1 MQIANLVVAVC
12 ALTWMTAAGG
22 VASAQDGAPQLM
34 LDTGGH
40 MTIIKGLA
48 FTPDGKQLVSAG
60 DDKVIRVWDWQAGK
74 TVRTIRGQVGPGNE
88 GKIYAMALSPDG
100 RWLAV
105 GGWMHKECAGR
116 CGEIRLYDFA
126 TGNLVALLK
135 GHKNVV
141 NALAFSPDGKRLIS
155 GNFENTAIIWD
166 VESHELVYRL
176 EGHKDQVHAVGFTQD
191 GTRAIT
197 GSDDNTLKLWS
208 VNDGKEIATLEG
220 HKDKVFRLA
229 VSPLDGTIASGSD
242 DGEIRLWDGK
252 AGRYLRTLAN
262 QGGAVGSLRFSP
274 DGKRLLSTCGY
285 SGCKNAQHVWEV
297 ATGKDIVSYTKHDNT
312 AFGAAVSS
320 DGRFAATGGGSN
332 QAIHVWDP
340 KTGET
345 KNVLA
350 GTGAPGLAVA
360 FSGDGQRIGWGT
372 KGKVGWAVNDR
383 ADLALQVRLPV
394 NASGLG
400 RPERIDEAN
409 AKGFVRARATHG
421 GYALAN
427 RKGGPYGYDA
437 ILDVTKDGQTQVSIE
452 LGPTDGYLHSA
463 YSFTPDG
470 QTIISGAGSGFL
482 TAYDLKGQRLG
493 YFVGHEGD
501 VWAVTPSPEGRLL
514 VSGSHDQTI
523 RLWNLI
529 TRELIATLFN
539 GTDGEWV
546 LWTPQGYYASSP
558 NGDKIVGWQINKGP
572 DQAAEYVTA
581 SQLRNQF
588 YRPDIVER
596 AIVLGSAI
604 RALEESGRS
613 RAGSFQLSDLSKR
626 PPPKL
631 NVLLPLER
639 SETMRGR
646 AAITLA
652 LAETKDDPVKDFDV
666 FVNDAKV
673 TAAAKRQGGDVHFD
687 VPLGN
692 GSNRIRVV
700 ARSKGDLLGEANLE
714 ITQNGEGVLDKRD
727 TLFIVAVGVDKYPQ
741 MPKTCGPKQ
750 NEPCDLAFA
759 GADARA
765 FAETVEKQMGG
776 QHRQVVK
783 RVLFNGAGGN
793 LEPTRENIEDVF
805 DLLREAKDNDT
816 VGVFVAG
823 HGYND
828 PRSGYQFLPTNVRS
842 GGGSFASSSVISWP
856 TLENAIQ
863 AAKGRRLLFVDTCRS
878 GSAYNARLIKDASD
892 GGIVAFSATN
902 MQQDA
907 LELTKLGHGVFTH
920 VLVKGLKGEADVAQE
935 KEVRVFDL
943 GAFVERE
950 VRKLT
955 NGRQTPDFYKK
966 PGAENFVLVRM

>member
-1 MQIANLVVAVC
+1 
-12 ALTWMTAAGG
+12 
-22 VASAQDGAPQLM
+22 
-34 LDTGGH
+34 
-40 MTIIKGLA
+40 
-48 FTPDGKQLVSAG
+48 
-60 DDKVIRVWDWQAGK
+60 
-74 TVRTIRGQVGPGNE
+74 
-88 GKIYAMALSPDG
+88 
-100 RWLAV
+100 
-105 GGWMHKECAGR
+105 
-116 CGEIRLYDFA
+116 
-126 TGNLVALLK
+126 
-135 GHKNVV
+135 
-141 NALAFSPDGKRLIS
+141 
-155 GNFENTAIIWD
+155 
-166 VESHELVYRL
+166 
-176 EGHKDQVHAVGFTQD
+176 
-191 GTRAIT
+191 
-197 GSDDNTLKLWS
+197 
-208 VNDGKEIATLEG
+208 
-220 HKDKVFRLA
+220 
-229 VSPLDGTIASGSD
+229 
-242 DGEIRLWDGK
+242 
-252 AGRYLRTLAN
+252 
-262 QGGAVGSLRFSP
+262 
-274 DGKRLLSTCGY
+274 
-285 SGCKNAQHVWEV
+285 
-297 ATGKDIVSYTKHDNT
+297 
-312 AFGAAVSS
+312 
-320 DGRFAATGGGSN
+320 
-332 QAIHVWDP
+332 
-340 KTGET
+340 
-345 KNVLA
+345 
-350 GTGAPGLAVA
+350 
-360 FSGDGQRIGWGT
+360 
-372 KGKVGWAVNDR
+372 
-383 ADLALQVRLPV
+383 
-394 NASGLG
+394 
-400 RPERIDEAN
+400 
-409 AKGFVRARATHG
+409 
-421 GYALAN
+421 
-427 RKGGPYGYDA
+427 
-437 ILDVTKDGQTQVSIE
+437 
-452 LGPTDGYLHSA
+452 
-463 YSFTPDG
+463 
-470 QTIISGAGSGFL
+470 
-482 TAYDLKGQRLG
+482 
-493 YFVGHEGD
+493 
-501 VWAVTPSPEGRLL
+501 
-514 VSGSHDQTI
+514 
-523 RLWNLI
+523 
-529 TRELIATLFN
+529 LFN
-539 GTDGEWV
+539 CTDGEWV
-546 LWTPQGYYASSP
+546 MWTPQGYYASSP

-604 RALEESGRS
+604 QALEETGRT
-613 RAGSFQLSDLSKR
+613 RAGTFQLSDLATR

-631 NVLLPLER
+631 NVLLPLEG

-646 AAITLA
+646 AAIALA

-673 TAAAKRQGGDVHFD
+673 TAAANRRGGDVHFD

-700 ARSKGDLLGEANLE
+700 ARSKADLLGEASLE
-714 ITQNGEGVLDKRD
+714 IRQNGEGALDKRD
-727 TLFIVAVGVDKYPQ
+727 TLFIVAVGVDNYPQ
-741 MPKTCGPKQ
+741 MPKTCGPKE

-759 GADARA
+759 GADAKA

-776 QHRQVVK
+776 QHARVVK

-842 GGGSFASSSVISWP
+842 GAGSFASSSVISWP